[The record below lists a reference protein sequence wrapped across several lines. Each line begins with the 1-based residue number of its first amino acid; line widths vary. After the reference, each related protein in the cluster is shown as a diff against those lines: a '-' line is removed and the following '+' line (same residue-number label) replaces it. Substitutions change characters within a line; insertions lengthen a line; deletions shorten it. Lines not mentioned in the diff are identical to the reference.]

1 MKEVNAMDEVVQLK
15 GPVLKRDGQLML
27 LIPLEDGGVE
37 FVECSRGISEVENGC
52 LKIVIEEWLAGLLR
66 IAEGD
71 MVVISNTNGKFGI
84 RPSQSRVV
92 H

>member
-1 MKEVNAMDEVVQLK
+1 M
-15 GPVLKRDGQLML
+15 
-27 LIPLEDGGVE
+27 
-37 FVECSRGISEVENGC
+37 ENGC

-71 MVVISNTNGKFGI
+71 MVVISNINGKFGI
-84 RPSQSRVV
+84 RTSQSQVV